1 MSEPISR
8 RDLIASSIPTVAAI
22 GLGVLGSAAFAQDAG
37 VGGGAAGGGQ
47 PVKSNVLSMLSDLG
61 KDGTYTL
68 PNLAYAYDALEPHID
83 AQTMELHH
91 SKHHA
96 AYVAN
101 LNKSIDSLAKLREE
115 QEIDAGK
122 LSALSRDIS
131 FNAGG
136 AILHTVFFGT
146 MGKPAAAAAD
156 NAVTQ
161 AIGQQYGSLD
171 KFKAHFS
178 KVAAGVKGSGWAIAC
193 YEPIAGKILITESG
207 DQDLRLIPASIPLLL
222 IDVWEHAY
230 YLKYQNRRA
239 DYIKAWWNCVDW
251 NEVDSLYGQ
260 VTKMYGK

>member
-8 RDLIASSIPTVAAI
+8 RDLIASSVPVVAA
-22 GLGVLGSAAFAQDAG
+22 LGFGALGSSAFAQDAA
-37 VGGGAAGGGQ
+37 GAGQAG
-47 PVKSNVLSMLSDLG
+47 KSNVLSMLSDLG
-61 KDGTYTL
+61 KDGTYAL
-68 PNLAYAYDALEPHID
+68 PKLPYAYDALEPHID

-91 SKHHA
+91 SKHQA
-96 AYVAN
+96 AYVTN
-101 LNKSIDSLAKLREE
+101 LNKSIDSLAKLRDEP
-115 QEIDAGK
+115 EIDAGR
-122 LSALSRDIS
+122 LAALSRDIS

-146 MGKPAAAAAD
+146 MSPGKKGEAAD
-156 NAVTQ
+156 TALTQ
-161 AIGQQYGSLD
+161 AIGQQFGSLD

-193 YEPIAGKILITESG
+193 YEPIGGKILITESG

-251 NEVDSLYGQ
+251 NEVDALYGQ
-260 VTKMYGK
+260 VVRMYGR